1 MKSGICIERKKLTER
16 CNELSEELRVLAAK
30 EKMVDSFE
38 QWLRC
43 KTEMQKA
50 VVLDQIKSQVQK
62 TNFVF

>member
-1 MKSGICIERKKLTER
+1 MKNGIRIETKKLTEK
-16 CNELSEELRVLAAK
+16 CNNLSEELRVLAAK

-62 TNFVF
+62 G

>member
-1 MKSGICIERKKLTER
+1 MKSGISIERKKLTER
-16 CNELSEELRVLAAK
+16 CNDLSEELRVLAAK

>member
-1 MKSGICIERKKLTER
+1 MTER